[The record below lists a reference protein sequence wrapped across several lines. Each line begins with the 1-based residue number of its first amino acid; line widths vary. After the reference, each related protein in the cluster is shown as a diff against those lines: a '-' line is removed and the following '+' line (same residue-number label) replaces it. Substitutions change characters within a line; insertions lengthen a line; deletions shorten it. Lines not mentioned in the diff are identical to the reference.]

1 MGRRRRAGRAAADSY
16 RRSPPTATPRRT
28 ATCRTPR
35 RRACAC
41 AGRWPARR
49 DRGRA
54 SSPAHREQ
62 VKRAIELA
70 PAYLSQGEVG
80 RRDRRREALIEA
92 LGEAEARVQRVPSE
106 AQRVLVQA
114 QLAGVEEPVHVH
126 AGKAAAAQALELLRA
141 VLVHV

>member
-35 RRACAC
+35 RRACAY

-49 DRGRA
+49 DRGR
-54 SSPAHREQ
+54 
-62 VKRAIELA
+62 
-70 PAYLSQGEVG
+70 
-80 RRDRRREALIEA
+80 EALIEA
-92 LGEAEARVQRVPSE
+92 LGEPEARVQRVPSE

-114 QLAGVEEPVHVH
+114 QLAGVEEPVHLH

-141 VLVHV
+141 VLVH